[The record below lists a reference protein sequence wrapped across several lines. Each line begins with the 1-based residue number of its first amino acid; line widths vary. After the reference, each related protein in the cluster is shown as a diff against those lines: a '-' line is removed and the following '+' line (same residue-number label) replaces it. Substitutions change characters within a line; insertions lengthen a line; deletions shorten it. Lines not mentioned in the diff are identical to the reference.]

1 MFGRPPCRN
10 AGGFLFPLHQV
21 SGHFQHA
28 AAGDLVHESPQSLV
42 LPFPLHQV
50 CGVFRRGAAVDLVHE
65 SPQSLVLSFL
75 LHQVCGLFQ
84 GVAAVDLVHES
95 PQGLVLP
102 FPLHQVSGH
111 FRRGAAG
118 KRDLNHRLCD
128 FCSKRSII
136 NDQYFQLKK
145 GTKKA
150 KYYTS
155 TKTSKT
161 IKKLAKKK
169 TYSVKIRSYKKISGK
184 TYYGTWSGI
193 KKVKIK

>member
-1 MFGRPPCRN
+1 MCTNPRK
-10 AGGFLFPLHQV
+10 ALF
-21 SGHFQHA
+21 FR
-28 AAGDLVHESPQSLV
+28 SL
-42 LPFPLHQV
+42 
-50 CGVFRRGAAVDLVHE
+50 CTKSAD
-65 SPQSLVLSFL
+65 
-75 LHQVCGLFQ
+75 
-84 GVAAVDLVHES
+84 
-95 PQGLVLP
+95 
-102 FPLHQVSGH
+102 H
-111 FRRGAAG
+111 FRHVAAG

-128 FCSKRSII
+128 FFLKRSII

-184 TYYGTWSGI
+184 TYYGTWSGT

>member
-1 MFGRPPCRN
+1 MGPLELNNVRKPPP
-10 AGGFLFPLHQV
+10 AEMQ
-21 SGHFQHA
+21 
-28 AAGDLVHESPQSLV
+28 GDFFSL
-42 LPFPLHQV
+42 
-50 CGVFRRGAAVDLVHE
+50 CTKSA
-65 SPQSLVLSFL
+65 
-75 LHQVCGLFQ
+75 
-84 GVAAVDLVHES
+84 
-95 PQGLVLP
+95 
-102 FPLHQVSGH
+102 GH
-111 FRRGAAG
+111 FRHVAAG

-128 FCSKRSII
+128 FFLKRSII

-184 TYYGTWSGI
+184 TYYGT
-193 KKVKIK
+193 

>member
-1 MFGRPPCRN
+1 M
-10 AGGFLFPLHQV
+10 
-21 SGHFQHA
+21 A
-28 AAGDLVHESPQSLV
+28 AAG
-42 LPFPLHQV
+42 
-50 CGVFRRGAAVDLVHE
+50 DLVHE

-75 LHQVCGLFQ
+75 LHQV
-84 GVAAVDLVHES
+84 
-95 PQGLVLP
+95 
-102 FPLHQVSGH
+102 SGH

-118 KRDLNHRLCD
+118 DLVHEFPQGLVPP
-128 FCSKRSII
+128 FTKY
-136 NDQYFQLKK
+136 QYFQLKK

-169 TYSVKIRSYKKISGK
+169 TCSVKIRSYKKINGK
-184 TYYGTWSGI
+184 TYYGTWSGT